1 MSHPELPTGKLVSLK
16 GDAPALD
23 VAELRGE
30 FVSLCRIDPILDARR
45 LFACSHGSEEVELLW
60 TYMGYGPFCAESAMA
75 EWLSGCAESD
85 DPLFLSVTSLG
96 SGTRVGMVS
105 FLNIIPDAWR
115 LELGHIWYAP
125 SVQRTKVNTESVYL
139 MLCESFGLGYRRIEW
154 KCDALNAKSRAAALR
169 LGFRFE
175 GIFRQHLIYKG
186 RNRDTAWFSML
197 DAEWPRIRQNI
208 ERWLYEDEG
217 GNLSLTQLNAS

>member
-1 MSHPELPTGKLVSLK
+1 
-16 GDAPALD
+16 
-23 VAELRGE
+23 
-30 FVSLCRIDPILDARR
+30 
-45 LFACSHGSEEVELLW
+45 
-60 TYMGYGPFCAESAMA
+60 MA
-75 EWLSGCAESD
+75 EWLAGCAESD

-139 MLCESFGLGYRRIEW
+139 MLRESFGLGYRRIEW

-169 LGFRFE
+169 LGFKFE

-186 RNRDTAWFSML
+186 RNRNTAWFSML

-208 ERWLYEDEG
+208 ERWLYENDDG
-217 GNLSLTQLNAS
+217 GLSLTQLNAT

>member
-1 MSHPELPTGKLVSLK
+1 MSGMLPI
-16 GDAPALD
+16 GDPVAPA
-23 VAELRGE
+23 GE
-30 FVSLCRIDPILDARR
+30 ALPPSRDRYQGKHVTLSPIRSSDDASN
-45 LFACSHGSEEVELLW
+45 LFACSHGSDEIESLW

-75 EWLSGCAESD
+75 EWLAGCAESD

-105 FLNIIPDAWR
+105 FLNIVPDAWR

-139 MLCESFGLGYRRIEW
+139 MLRESFGLGYRRIEW

-169 LGFRFE
+169 LGFKFE

-186 RNRDTAWFSML
+186 RNRNTAWFSML

-208 ERWLYEDEG
+208 ERWLYENDDG
-217 GNLSLTQLNAS
+217 GLSLTQLNAT